1 MAIIV
6 TRASKASPLTNSE
19 IDANFENINNEVS
32 SISVITNTNS
42 SNIAAIDASRI
53 SVAGDIGGTTS
64 APLVIKLY
72 GNSVSSSSPVTSNI
86 LLWNGIDWT
95 PTSSISVSSTGY
107 TLTLTQ
113 TGSGKALLLN
123 GSLDLT
129 GRINGVRVW
138 QGLTLDL
145 NCVAIGTGSLESN
158 TIGDE
163 NTAIGP
169 GTLSNNISGIKNI
182 AIGAW
187 SLGENISGDG
197 NIAIGV
203 DAGVA
208 NTIGNDNIFIGKSVG
223 WNNLS
228 GSENT
233 IIGSTAGYYL
243 TSGKENVAL
252 GFQALNGTNTG
263 TSNVSI
269 GYASLFAN
277 TAGYNNI
284 ALGKY
289 AGKNI
294 TTGNTNITI
303 GYDAASTLVFGTSNV
318 IIGHNCNVTG
328 SAARYQIVLGD
339 NITGQGNNYFTFGN
353 SGNRVYN
360 QFDTAATW
368 TRTSDERYKKN
379 IKTDT
384 LGLNFIN
391 NLRPVTYQWRPSNE
405 IPEYLSDH
413 KEENEKN
420 TEVVM
425 HGFIAQ
431 EVKQALDMVGIN
443 TFSGWHE
450 GAEGVQGI
458 SYEMFIMPL
467 VNAVKELSRKVE
479 DLENII
485 KEK

>member
-1 MAIIV
+1 MATIV
-6 TRASKASPLTNSE
+6 TRASKGSPLTNNE
-19 IDANFENINNEVS
+19 IDANFNNINNQVS
-32 SISVITNTNS
+32 SINVITNTNS

-72 GNSVSSSSPVTSNI
+72 GKSVSSSSPVTSNI
-86 LLWNGIDWT
+86 LIWNGINWT
-95 PTSSISVSSTGY
+95 PTSSITVSSVGY

-123 GSLDLT
+123 GHLDIL
-129 GRINGVRVW
+129 GYINGIDIGEGAIS
-138 QGLTLDL
+138 GLS
-145 NCVAIGTGSLESN
+145 C
-158 TIGDE
+158 
-163 NTAIGP
+163 TAIGS
-169 GTLSNNISGIKNI
+169 GALGSNSTGVENI
-182 AIGAW
+182 AIGTDALTSNTSGQHNVVVGSYSFVNNVSGKRNVSIG
-187 SLGENISGDG
+187 SLAGYNNTSGD
-197 NIAIGV
+197 NNV
-203 DAGVA
+203 
-208 NTIGNDNIFIGKSVG
+208 FIGKDVAI
-223 WNNLS
+223 NNTI

-233 IIGSTAGYYL
+233 IIGSTAGYNL
-243 TSGKENVAL
+243 TSGNENVAV

-269 GYASLFAN
+269 GYASLFSN
-277 TAGYNNI
+277 TAGYKNI

-289 AGKNI
+289 AGRYI
-294 TTGNTNITI
+294 TTGNTNIII
-303 GYDAASTLVFGTSNV
+303 GYDAASTLYFGTSNV

-360 QFDTAATW
+360 QFDTGATW

-379 IKTDT
+379 IQTDT

-443 TFSGWHE
+443 TFLGWHE